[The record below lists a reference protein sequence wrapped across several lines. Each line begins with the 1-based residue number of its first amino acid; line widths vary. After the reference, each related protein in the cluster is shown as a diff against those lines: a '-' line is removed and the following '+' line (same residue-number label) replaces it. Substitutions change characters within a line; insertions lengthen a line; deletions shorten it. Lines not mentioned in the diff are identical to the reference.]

1 VSLQAQGDGTG
12 MSAAALV
19 GSLRGSGTLTV
30 TDAEFAGFNPRTF
43 EAVTQA
49 VDKGLTI
56 DAKRIGDVI
65 GTILDGGR
73 LAVPRIDTTFTINGG
88 QVRLGNTIAKGRG
101 ADLTLAGSANFADG
115 NIEARVTLAGPPGED
130 VTVRPEVYVGLR
142 GPAAAPKRSVD
153 VAGLSGWLMLRSIE
167 RQAKQL
173 EAIEAERRREAIG
186 SVPPAVLAPAL
197 GAPADAEPK
206 EKQRPVFRAPRA
218 ATAPPAAPPAVD
230 RAPALPPPLEI
241 GPAPGRRPRAAVP
254 DGSQPTPRPPGF
266 MPPAVYSRPLPLDP
280 LVNPQR

>member
-1 VSLQAQGDGTG
+1 
-12 MSAAALV
+12 
-19 GSLRGSGTLTV
+19 V
-30 TDAEFAGFNPRTF
+30 TDEEFAGFNPRTF
-43 EAVTQA
+43 EAVTQT

-56 DAKRIGDVI
+56 DGRRIGDVI

-88 QVRLGNTIAKGRG
+88 HVRLGNTIAKGRG
-101 ADLTLAGSANFADG
+101 ADLTLAGSANLADAT
-115 NIEARVTLAGPPGED
+115 IDARVTLAGPPGED

-153 VAGLSGWLMLRSIE
+153 VAALSGWLMLRSIE

-173 EAIEAERRREAIG
+173 EAIEAERRGEAIG
-186 SVPPAVLAPAL
+186 SVPPAALVAPS
-197 GAPADAEPK
+197 DAEPK
-206 EKQRPVFRAPRA
+206 EKPRPVIRTPRA
-218 ATAPPAAPPAVD
+218 VTAPPAAPPTAPLAVE

-241 GPAPGRRPRAAVP
+241 GPAPGRRPRAAAP
-254 DGSQPTPRPPGF
+254 DGSQSAPRPPGF
-266 MPPAVYSRPLPLDP
+266 MPPAVYGRPLPFDP